1 MALRVH
7 MTVEGTTQGLITE
20 ACSRRA
26 GREDTVELVTFDQE
40 ILIPW
45 NEETSDVTGHT
56 RCKPV
61 QITKEIDRCSAL
73 LQKALVSN
81 EKLTVTLQFFRFDPS
96 GVGKEEHF
104 YTILLEEATVVN
116 YHGRLFN
123 TLDKETAKMPAIESV
138 GYAFRSITVTYEP
151 NGIQYNY
158 NMDNT

>member
-20 ACSRRA
+20 ACSRRVS
-26 GREDTVELVTFDQE
+26 REDTVELISFEQE
-40 ILIPW
+40 VLIPW

-56 RCKPV
+56 RCKPILIV
-61 QITKEIDRCSAL
+61 KEIDRCSAL

-104 YTILLEEATVVN
+104 YSILLESATVVK
-116 YHGRLFN
+116 YHGRLLS
-123 TLDKETAKMPAIESV
+123 TLDKETAKMPALESV
-138 GYAFRSITVTYEP
+138 GFAFRSITVTFEP

-158 NMDNT
+158 NLDNT